1 MSLNND
7 YKTKLRNLRYLNRG
21 IVFALDLLLASVGV
35 FLSLMIM
42 SFLLKKDV
50 YGSLAAIMIVAVA
63 LSAGLFLITGSY
75 KTSIRFSTLREL
87 SKIFCILAVKA
98 FVMSLVIVVLKVI
111 DGQYIVFYAILDM
124 SITSFLM
131 ISSRSFMVSVY
142 YSIVSTAEDSEAA
155 GNNAL
160 IYGARG
166 NAPMLAAQINDDLRT
181 PYRVIGFLSCD
192 DKKEVLRISG
202 QRVYGWNGEL
212 PALESIVAR
221 RNISHILFTNI
232 ADFNHER
239 DRLVDF
245 CIEHNIQMLIGGEV
259 QLLDNNKSI
268 RNHIKPI
275 DIEDLLYREEIQMD
289 IEAVSHQM
297 SGKVIL
303 VTGAAGSIGREIA
316 SQLAHLDVRLSLIH
330 L

>member
-111 DGQYIVFYAILDM
+111 D
-124 SITSFLM
+124 
-131 ISSRSFMVSVY
+131 
-142 YSIVSTAEDSEAA
+142 
-155 GNNAL
+155 
-160 IYGARG
+160 
-166 NAPMLAAQINDDLRT
+166 
-181 PYRVIGFLSCD
+181 
-192 DKKEVLRISG
+192 
-202 QRVYGWNGEL
+202 
-212 PALESIVAR
+212 
-221 RNISHILFTNI
+221 
-232 ADFNHER
+232 
-239 DRLVDF
+239 
-245 CIEHNIQMLIGGEV
+245 
-259 QLLDNNKSI
+259 
-268 RNHIKPI
+268 
-275 DIEDLLYREEIQMD
+275 
-289 IEAVSHQM
+289 
-297 SGKVIL
+297 
-303 VTGAAGSIGREIA
+303 
-316 SQLAHLDVRLSLIH
+316 
-330 L
+330 